1 MKRSELEYKAK
12 VASREIVA
20 IGFKFPWATDVV
32 YEELENVAC
41 ESDRFEVTADELYS
55 VLKKV
60 KTRLGIEA
68 VGQLEYAVLWHS
80 HPRSVGPSSLDIR
93 EFPRGVVDHG
103 LVYHSPTGTTSRYD
117 HTGELSSVVETGSRT
132 TGGIS

>member
-12 VASREIVA
+12 VASREVVA
-20 IGFKFPWATDVV
+20 IGFKFPWATDVT

-41 ESDRFEVTADELYS
+41 ESDRFEVTADELYR
-55 VLKKV
+55 VLKMV
-60 KTRLGIEA
+60 RIRLGIESTSD
-68 VGQLEYAVLWHS
+68 VEYTVLWHS
-80 HPRSVGPSSLDIR
+80 HPRTVGPSSLDIR

-117 HTGELSSVVETGSRT
+117 HTGEISSALDSSRT
-132 TGGIS
+132 TAGIQ